1 MNPNNVYLAQTDT
14 TVGFLSR
21 DYKKLN
27 KIKKRDINQKVLI
40 EVESLKTLKTFT
52 RVPAKFKNIVRR
64 AKKSTFIYQNG
75 ESFRV
80 VKDENHLRFLKK
92 FKWMYSTSA
101 NLSKEKFDKKWAMK
115 QADIIVEGKKGFFE
129 GEPSNIYKINNYKI
143 NKIR

>member
-52 RVPAKFKNIVRR
+52 RVPAKFKNMVRR

>member
-143 NKIR
+143 KKIR